1 MAVDRYTGKHN
12 YYNDYEVQDFY
23 IRFPHYEKN
32 ALFMPVIRYVYNG
45 EEVYQRMYMPL
56 YDWQRLF
63 EAEGVDLKA
72 ISESE
77 NQEHHFVKTIL
88 IHKTMNFFDAV
99 VPEDDL
105 EAQQRVL
112 GDGGGDFMALDAEWF
127 VFKSALS
134 DSADIESEIA
144 ELADKADDKFSPVIR
159 LTGKKGNVKV
169 EIAMFYISGPNT
181 EIRSYVNNFETRC
194 GGSHC
199 DGTLAGIADIFKKY
213 QQDQETDCC
222 KITKSDIMEGLYAV
236 IKINDQNFAFDPNA
250 LEVEDK
256 ELGKTVKS
264 IVKKEFGNYLSENP
278 AIAKKLGDQVGF
290 AARARKAAEVA
301 RKRIR
306 QII

>member
-1 MAVDRYTGKHN
+1 MEIIEVKHT
-12 YYNDYEVQDFY
+12 YEVQDFY

-32 ALFMPVIRYVYNG
+32 ELFMPVIRYVKRYGNKG
-45 EEVYQRMYMPL
+45 VEVYQRMYMSL

-88 IHKTMNFFDAV
+88 IHKMVNLFDAV

-112 GDGGGDFMALDAEWF
+112 LDGGGDFMALDAEWF

-169 EIAMFYISGPNT
+169 EIAMFYISGSNT

-278 AIAKKLGDQVGF
+278 AIAKKLGDKVGF

-301 RKRIR
+301 RKKFR